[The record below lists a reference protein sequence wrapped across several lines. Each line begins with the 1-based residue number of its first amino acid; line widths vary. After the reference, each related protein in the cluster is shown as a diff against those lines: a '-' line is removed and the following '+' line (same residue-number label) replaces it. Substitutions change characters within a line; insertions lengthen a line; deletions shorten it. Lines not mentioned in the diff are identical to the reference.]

1 MKRNTF
7 QDIIN
12 KENEFRI
19 VKIQIFVS
27 FSILMDIEIKV
38 GDKNVD
44 INNVKF
50 QKMVFLYNAL
60 DNGWSIKKRKDS
72 YIFTKNHEGKK
83 EVFDESYLAIFM
95 KDNANINNIL
105 S

>member
-1 MKRNTF
+1 
-7 QDIIN
+7 
-12 KENEFRI
+12 
-19 VKIQIFVS
+19 
-27 FSILMDIEIKV
+27 MDIEIKV